1 MLLTH
6 FLTLSRMIKMYK
18 PAPVKTASS
27 FPILLE
33 KMPKEML
40 SLPAEL
46 LNIPDIRII
55 GTDFNHNGNVIINI
69 ESIHSETTC
78 HQCGDKTKKTDG
90 NEKPRLI
97 RHFPLFSNKTY
108 IRISPKRCQC
118 DCGAITIQTFSWHT
132 PKSSC
137 TSLYEDHLL
146 LQMINSTVLD
156 VSMKESIGYETLNG
170 IIDRKIDTSPDWEH
184 IKKLKSLV

>member
-1 MLLTH
+1 
-6 FLTLSRMIKMYK
+6 MYK
-18 PAPVKTASS
+18 PSPVKTASS
-27 FPILLE
+27 LPILME
-33 KMPKEML
+33 KMPKETF

-46 LNIPDIRII
+46 LNIPDIRIT
-55 GTDFNHNGNVIINI
+55 GTDFNHNGNVIIDI
-69 ESIHSETTC
+69 ESIHSETIC
-78 HQCGDKTKKTDG
+78 HHCGNTTKKTDG
-90 NEKPRLI
+90 NEERRLI

-118 DCGAITIQTFSWHT
+118 DCGAITIQTFPWHT

-146 LQMINSTVLD
+146 LQIINSTVLD
-156 VSMKESIGYETLNG
+156 VSIKENIGYETLNG
-170 IIDRKIDTSPDWEH
+170 IINRKIDTTPDWEH